1 MNADDPGRFT
11 RSPPTGE
18 RGPAHLQ
25 GMSIRELPTR
35 NSFVILHPQ
44 VRRPVTARELGFA
57 ASAASEAD
65 LQSMFNEFC
74 FEPLLAA

>member
-1 MNADDPGRFT
+1 MSADAAGRFT
-11 RSPPTGE
+11 RSPTTDE

-57 ASAASEAD
+57 AAAASGAD
-65 LQSMFNEFC
+65 LQSMFNELC